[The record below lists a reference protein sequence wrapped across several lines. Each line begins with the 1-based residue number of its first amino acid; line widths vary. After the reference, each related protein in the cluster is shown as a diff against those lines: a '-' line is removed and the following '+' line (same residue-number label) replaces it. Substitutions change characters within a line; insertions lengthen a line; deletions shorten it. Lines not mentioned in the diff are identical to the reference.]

1 MNLRG
6 PEILIVIALAG
17 LAIWL
22 LVIKPRSRLRQ
33 DQSTSRRAT
42 AIQQPVLPSPTDG
55 LGAQAGASEVAA
67 GNAEAPPVQAAWTG
81 YRRADNTFHGSLG
94 TVVQYATLALSD
106 LGWPIT
112 GTSEMAR
119 TLTFETPMSMGS
131 WSGIT
136 GTLSFFEVGPNVWR
150 VSGAGK
156 QNVRGAQLVAL
167 DMGGAN
173 NAINRLLIKMQAVA
187 PVLD

>member
-1 MNLRG
+1 MRLPG
-6 PEILIVIALAG
+6 PEILIVIALAA

-22 LVIKPRSRLRQ
+22 LVVKPRSRLRQ
-33 DQSTSRRAT
+33 DQSVSRKAT
-42 AIQQPVLPSPTDG
+42 AVQQPILPSSTE
-55 LGAQAGASEVAA
+55 GAGVPAGASKVAD
-67 GNAEAPPVQAAWTG
+67 GNSGAPPTQSAWAG

-106 LGWPIT
+106 LDWPIT

-119 TLTFETPMSMGS
+119 TLTFETPRSMGS
-131 WSGIT
+131 WSGVT
-136 GTLSFFEVGPNVWR
+136 ATLSFFEVAPNVWR

-167 DMGGAN
+167 DMGGSTN
-173 NAINRLLIKMQAVA
+173 TVNRVLIKMQAVA
-187 PVLD
+187 PALH